1 MPGQNNSRSK
11 TSTPDLL
18 DQVQMQG
25 RTRISTQYGPR
36 PTSEPDST
44 STPGPTSGQL
54 KPLQPP
60 TADLFGDYQKK
71 PSPQGLRGVV
81 TDLQPT
87 IDKALRAYAPNATP
101 VVQGR
106 ARILAAQAVRSFRPG
121 TGADLHTHVYRQLQ
135 RLQREGP
142 KISDPMPMPERT
154 RRDSGKIMSMISQ
167 ATDDI
172 GREPTDEELSELT
185 GLPRRRVT
193 KIRQG
198 LRRRMPE
205 SQYTEGFGNDDDD
218 GDNAPEAVT
227 QEQTGYDD
235 WVDATYHDLNE
246 TDKVILQ
253 YRTGYRGAPK
263 LSNTDIAQ
271 RLKISPAAVSQRVT
285 RIQAKLDE
293 YHD

>member
-1 MPGQNNSRSK
+1 
-11 TSTPDLL
+11 
-18 DQVQMQG
+18 
-25 RTRISTQYGPR
+25 
-36 PTSEPDST
+36 
-44 STPGPTSGQL
+44 
-54 KPLQPP
+54 
-60 TADLFGDYQKK
+60 
-71 PSPQGLRGVV
+71 
-81 TDLQPT
+81 
-87 IDKALRAYAPNATP
+87 
-101 VVQGR
+101 
-106 ARILAAQAVRSFRPG
+106 
-121 TGADLHTHVYRQLQ
+121 VYRQLQ